1 MYGYNCQVFIKQ
13 TNILNFYIEPT
24 LGLGTSSLPE
34 SFNIIAMSANV
45 LIDLKPVTG
54 FELFNKEGLKNI
66 ILTGFKQN
74 MGKPLFGSGFPQYLY
89 I

>member
-1 MYGYNCQVFIKQ
+1 
-13 TNILNFYIEPT
+13 
-24 LGLGTSSLPE
+24 
-34 SFNIIAMSANV
+34 MSANV